1 MNKVFKDV
9 VSSFRRNL
17 QDLTLINNVELRRLT
32 RRINLTNSNAQKGTA
47 MRRVYLRILL
57 CVFVI
62 STIVYGQSKPQS
74 GIDRVEKGLLPSI
87 MIKGEP
93 TWTIQ
98 ERMKKYNVPGV
109 TIAVIKDFK
118 IEWAKGYGV
127 KENGGNSPVTVD
139 TMFQAASISKPV
151 AAMTALKKVEEGKLT
166 LDENINQK
174 LTSWK
179 LPDNEF
185 TAKKKVTLAN
195 LLSHTA
201 GLTVHGFPGYQS
213 GKELPTTPQI
223 LDGVSPANTSA
234 VRVDIE
240 PGTKFRYSGG
250 GTTIVQMALMDIEKK
265 AFPQIAEETTLKPLN
280 MSNSS
285 YQQPLPTDKLKNA
298 ASAHNSDGT
307 ITEGKFHVYPEMAPA
322 GLWTTPTDLAKFA
335 IEVQLSLLGKSN
347 KVISKETAIKMVTP
361 FIGENPGLG
370 FFRAKM
376 MKEPSYFGHGGA
388 NEGFRCN
395 LIVHRDKGYGAV
407 VMVNSNDGRIIEE
420 IIRSIAAEYKWEDYL
435 PTPHELVQLEPATLD
450 QYVGRYQIDE
460 DRVLSIK
467 KENGRLYGEAPE
479 VPKEEL
485 LPLLDGR
492 FLMKN
497 IGALATFKR
506 NVEQKFNHVTTTRG
520 NQTYEGERISSDIIT
535 PYELLISGKSREAAD
550 AYRNL
555 KREIPNNKVV
565 DEGRLNELGYLL
577 MRSSKLTEAIEMFK
591 INTEM
596 YPQSSNVYDSLGE
609 AYMKA
614 GNKDLAILNYKKSLE
629 LDPKNTQAIQ
639 VLKKLEQK

>member
-1 MNKVFKDV
+1 
-9 VSSFRRNL
+9 
-17 QDLTLINNVELRRLT
+17 
-32 RRINLTNSNAQKGTA
+32 

-57 CVFVI
+57 CVLVI

-166 LDENINQK
+166 LDENINHK

-265 AFPQIAEETTLKPLN
+265 TFPQIAEETTLKPLN

-285 YQQPLPTDKLKNA
+285 YQQPLPTDKLKNV

-347 KVISKETAIKMVTP
+347 KIISKETAIKMVTP

-370 FFRAKM
+370 FFSAKM
-376 MKEPSYFGHGGA
+376 VKEPSYFGHGGA

-435 PTPHELVQLEPATLD
+435 STPHELVQLEPATLD

-460 DRVLSIK
+460 DRVLSVK

-497 IGALATFKR
+497 IGSLATFKR

-550 AYRNL
+550 AYRKL

-609 AYMKA
+609 AYLKA